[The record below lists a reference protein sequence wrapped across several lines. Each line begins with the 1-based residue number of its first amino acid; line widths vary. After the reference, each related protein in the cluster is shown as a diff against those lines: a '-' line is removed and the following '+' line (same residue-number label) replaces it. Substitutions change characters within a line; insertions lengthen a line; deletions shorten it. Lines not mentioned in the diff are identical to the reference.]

1 MRLGLGLFIKS
12 SVGGGGGG
20 DPIADMVAAFVLRV
34 DNDGGNTVATSCITT
49 ILTEL
54 NDIS

>member
-20 DPIADMVAAFVLRV
+20 DPISDMVTAFVLRV

>member
-34 DNDGGNTVATSCITT
+34 DNDGGNTVATSCITD
-49 ILTEL
+49 ILTYL
-54 NDIS
+54 NSI

>member
-1 MRLGLGLFIKS
+1 MRLGLGLFIRS
-12 SVGGGGGG
+12 SVGGGGG
-20 DPIADMVAAFVLRV
+20 DPIADMVSAFVLRV
-34 DNDGGNTVATSCITT
+34 DSDGGNTVATSCITT